1 MSDGEEPSGNESV
14 ELAEGVKAILN
25 EPELTYAIKNS
36 RRTLLQDAAKDHSD
50 WTFAELR
57 SQYGADGQRQFS
69 IIHFASKFLQFWADA
84 VR

>member
-1 MSDGEEPSGNESV
+1 MSDGGEPSGNESV
-14 ELAEGVKAILN
+14 EFDDKVKAILN

-36 RRTLLQDAAKDHSD
+36 RRTLLQDAANEHPD

-69 IIHFASKFLQFWADA
+69 IVHFSSRFLQFWADA

>member
-1 MSDGEEPSGNESV
+1 MVDEEELSGNESV
-14 ELAEGVKAILN
+14 EFTEEAKAIFN
-25 EPELTYAIKNS
+25 EPELTYALKNS
-36 RRTLLQDAAKDHSD
+36 RRTLLQDAAKEHPD

-69 IIHFASKFLQFWADA
+69 IIHFSSKFLQFWADA

>member
-1 MSDGEEPSGNESV
+1 MSDGEELSGNESV
-14 ELAEGVKAILN
+14 ELHEKVKEILN
-25 EPELTYAIKNS
+25 EPELTYALKNS
-36 RRTLLQDAAKDHSD
+36 RRTILQDAAREHPD

-69 IIHFASKFLQFWADA
+69 IIHFSSKFLQFWADA

>member
-1 MSDGEEPSGNESV
+1 MSDREELSGNESV
-14 ELAEGVKAILN
+14 ELHDKVKEILN
-25 EPELTYAIKNS
+25 EPELTYALKNS
-36 RRTLLQDAAKDHSD
+36 RRTLLQDAAREHPD

>member
-1 MSDGEEPSGNESV
+1 MADKEELSGNESV
-14 ELAEGVKAILN
+14 EFTEEAKAIFN
-25 EPELTYAIKNS
+25 EPELTYALKNS
-36 RRTLLQDAAKDHSD
+36 RRTILQDAAKEHPD

>member
-1 MSDGEEPSGNESV
+1 MVDGEELSGNESV
-14 ELAEGVKAILN
+14 EFTEEAKAIFN
-25 EPELTYAIKNS
+25 EPELTYALKNS
-36 RRTLLQDAAKDHSD
+36 RRTILQDAAKEHPD

>member
-14 ELAEGVKAILN
+14 EFTEQAKALFN
-25 EPELTYAIKNS
+25 EPELTYALKNS
-36 RRTLLQDAAKDHSD
+36 RRTLLQDAAKEHPD

>member
-14 ELAEGVKAILN
+14 EFPEEAKALFN
-25 EPELTYAIKNS
+25 EPELTYALKNS
-36 RRTLLQDAAKDHSD
+36 RRTILQDAAKEHPD

>member
-1 MSDGEEPSGNESV
+1 MSDRGELSENESV
-14 ELAEGVKAILN
+14 EFTEQAKALFN
-25 EPELTYAIKNS
+25 EPELTYALKNS
-36 RRTLLQDAAKDHSD
+36 RRTILQDAAKEHPD

-69 IIHFASKFLQFWADA
+69 IIHFSSKFLQFWADA

>member
-1 MSDGEEPSGNESV
+1 MLDDEELSGNESV
-14 ELAEGVKAILN
+14 EFTEEAKAIFN
-25 EPELTYAIKNS
+25 EPELTYALKNS
-36 RRTLLQDAAKDHSD
+36 RRTLLQDAAKEHPD

-69 IIHFASKFLQFWADA
+69 IIHFSSKFLQFWADA

>member
-1 MSDGEEPSGNESV
+1 MVDEEELSGNESV
-14 ELAEGVKAILN
+14 EFTEEAKAIFN
-25 EPELTYAIKNS
+25 EPELTYALKNS
-36 RRTLLQDAAKDHSD
+36 RRTLLQDAAREHPD

-69 IIHFASKFLQFWADA
+69 IIHFSSKFLQFWADA

>member
-1 MSDGEEPSGNESV
+1 MADGEGSSGNESV
-14 ELAEGVKAILN
+14 EFTEEAKAIFN
-25 EPELTYAIKNS
+25 EPELTYALKNS
-36 RRTLLQDAAKDHSD
+36 RRTLLQDAAKEHPD

-69 IIHFASKFLQFWADA
+69 IIHFSSKFLQFWADA

>member
-1 MSDGEEPSGNESV
+1 MEDEGERSENDSV
-14 ELAEGVKAILN
+14 ELAHEVKAILN

-36 RRTLLQDAAKDHSD
+36 RRTLLQDAAKDHPD

>member
-1 MSDGEEPSGNESV
+1 MSDGEELSGNESV
-14 ELAEGVKAILN
+14 EFTEEAKAIFN
-25 EPELTYAIKNS
+25 EPELTYALKNS
-36 RRTLLQDAAKDHSD
+36 RRTLLQDAAREHPD

-69 IIHFASKFLQFWADA
+69 IIHFSSKFLQFWADA